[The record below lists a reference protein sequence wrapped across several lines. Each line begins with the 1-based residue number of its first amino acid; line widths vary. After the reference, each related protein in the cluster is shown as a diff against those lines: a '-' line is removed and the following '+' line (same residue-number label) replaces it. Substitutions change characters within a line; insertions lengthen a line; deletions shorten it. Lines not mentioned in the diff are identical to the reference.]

1 MFPEDFRNPGSLA
14 PNGLHHFRDYKLHF
28 QRLHEIISFFT
39 LSFFPMCNFNIKHF
53 QGQAHLALSR
63 NAILLLNF
71 DPALKELI
79 NGVCV
84 CVCVLMY
91 LPVVEF
97 VCLTFNFLES

>member
-1 MFPEDFRNPGSLA
+1 MSMFPEDFRNPGSLA

-39 LSFFPMCNFNIKHF
+39 LPVFPMCNFNIKHF

-71 DPALKELI
+71 DPA
-79 NGVCV
+79 
-84 CVCVLMY
+84 VCVLMY

>member
-1 MFPEDFRNPGSLA
+1 MSMFPEDFRNPGSLA

-39 LSFFPMCNFNIKHF
+39 LPVFPMCNFNFKHF

-63 NAILLLNF
+63 NAIFMLNF

-79 NGVCV
+79 MGGGG
-84 CVCVLMY
+84 
-91 LPVVEF
+91 
-97 VCLTFNFLES
+97 